1 MTTFK
6 TLRVAGAVAAIAGA
20 GCATPTQSSQ
30 SPTPTTSAASGSGAL
45 TPAAQA
51 RADRGKPAYTR
62 ADVEFM
68 QGMIGHHAQAVVM
81 AGWAPSHGA
90 RSDVL
95 VLAQRIDVAQR
106 DEMAMMERWLRER
119 GETVPDAKMM
129 MEHAGMNMPGM
140 EMKMMPGMLTP
151 EQMAQLDKARGPE
164 FDRLFLTFMMQHHR
178 GALTMVEHLL
188 NQNGAAQ
195 DPDIYRF
202 ATDVNVDQITEID
215 RMKSMLSSMQST
227 NPTSTPPQLEQ
238 P

>member
-1 MTTFK
+1 MTTTFK
-6 TLRVAGAVAAIAGA
+6 TLRLAGAVAAISAA

-30 SPTPTTSAASGSGAL
+30 SPTPATSAASGSGAQ

-51 RADRGKPAYTR
+51 RADRGRPAYTR
-62 ADVEFM
+62 ADVAFM

-90 RSDVL
+90 RNDVL

-129 MEHAGMNMPGM
+129 MEHAGMDMPG
-140 EMKMMPGMLTP
+140 MKMMPGMLTP

-164 FDRLFLTFMMQHHR
+164 FDRLFLTFMMQHHQ
-178 GALTMVEHLL
+178 GALTMVGQLL
-188 NQNGAAQ
+188 SENGAAQ

-215 RMKSMLSSMQST
+215 RMKGMLSSMQST
-227 NPTSTPPQLEQ
+227 SPTRTPPQLEQ
-238 P
+238 L

>member
-1 MTTFK
+1 MTTTFK
-6 TLRVAGAVAAIAGA
+6 TLRLAGAVAAISAA

-30 SPTPTTSAASGSGAL
+30 SPTPATSAASGGGAL

-51 RADRGKPAYTR
+51 RADRGRPAYTR

-81 AGWAPSHGA
+81 AGWAPGHGA

-106 DEMAMMERWLRER
+106 DEMAMMARWLRER
-119 GETVPDAKMM
+119 SETVPDAKMM
-129 MEHAGMNMPGM
+129 MEHAGMSMPGM

-164 FDRLFLTFMMQHHR
+164 FDRLFLTFMMQHHQ

-188 NQNGAAQ
+188 SNNGAAQ

-202 ATDVNVDQITEID
+202 ATDVNVDQITEIE
-215 RMKSMLSSMQST
+215 RMKSMLATM
-227 NPTSTPPQLEQ
+227 PK
-238 P
+238 